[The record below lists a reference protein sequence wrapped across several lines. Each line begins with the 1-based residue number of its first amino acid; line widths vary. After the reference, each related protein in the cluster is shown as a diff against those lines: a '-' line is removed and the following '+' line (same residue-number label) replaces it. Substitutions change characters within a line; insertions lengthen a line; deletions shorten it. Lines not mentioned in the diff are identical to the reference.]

1 MKIKGTKLTQQMEKA
16 GITAEQLA
24 QAIAEPGFGV
34 DDASRAIRN
43 WMAGR
48 DHPRCKAKVVAKMAQ
63 AIGVGSKDLVSFTSQ
78 VRHHRGSPRKAG
90 LLAQLIRGKNVDQA
104 LNLLTF
110 TPKKAAVNFKKA
122 LNAAIADAEQAEA
135 DVTAL
140 FVSESR
146 VDGGPVIKRFQPKDR
161 GRAHAILKPLSH
173 ITVSVE
179 ERPAKAGAR

>member
-1 MKIKGTKLTQQMEKA
+1 VKIKATKLSQRIEQA
-16 GITAEQLA
+16 GVSPEQLA

-48 DHPRCKAKVVAKMAQ
+48 DYPRCKAKMVAKLAG
-63 AIGVGSKDLVSFTSQ
+63 ALNCGAKDLVMFTSQ

-90 LLAQLIRGKNVDQA
+90 LLAQLIRGKSVDDA
-104 LNLLTF
+104 DTLLRF
-110 TPKKAAVNFKKA
+110 TPKKAAVNFRKA
-122 LNAAIADAEQAEA
+122 LNAAVTDAQLAEA

-140 FVSESR
+140 YVSESR

-161 GRAHAILKPLSH
+161 GRAHQILKPLSH

>member
-1 MKIKGTKLTQQMEKA
+1 MRIRGNKLKQRAQKA
-16 GITAEQLA
+16 GVTPEQLA
-24 QAIAEPGFGV
+24 QAIADENLKLK
-34 DDASRAIRN
+34 DALRAVNN

-48 DHPRCKAKVVAKMAQ
+48 DYPRCKAGTVAKLAQ
-63 AIGVGSKDLVSFTSQ
+63 ALGAQSKDLVAFTSQ

-90 LLAQLIRGKNVDQA
+90 LLAQLIRGKNVDEA

-161 GRAHAILKPLSH
+161 GRAHPILKPLAH